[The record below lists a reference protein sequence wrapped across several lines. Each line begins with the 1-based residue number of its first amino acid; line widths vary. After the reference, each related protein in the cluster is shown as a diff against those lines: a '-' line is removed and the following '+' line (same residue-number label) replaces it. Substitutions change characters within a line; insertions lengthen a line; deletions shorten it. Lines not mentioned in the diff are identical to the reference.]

1 MRKSVLL
8 MALLC
13 ASSVLFAQEEEALKG
28 AHPYKVGDDEKVS
41 TEFAHWSIIPHVG
54 FNAFDGDFNAEKKHP
69 IGYPSAGLALE
80 YAFTPVWGVGLEY
93 MFSWYNVTGD
103 TSNPANAETLLR
115 GMMHRAEGYVSMDF
129 INLFFPRA
137 RKKIV
142 SIQAVAGGGYAWY
155 KSDTYYPDPS
165 RGHTATYINSKGE
178 VGPESM
184 ENYKGAPFIGGGLN
198 VEFNL
203 NRTIALGVRATY
215 NYFINDY
222 PDGRG
227 YSGMQS
233 LASKNNDGLVD
244 VTLNMRFKLE
254 AVSKTHV
261 RNIANEDKLLARM
274 AELEKEPT
282 TNAGMGMC
290 HDTVIIYH
298 DTIIKQYREV
308 QKDEQNV
315 YYVYFDNG
323 KAIIKE
329 DGLITI
335 QQVADRLE
343 EDSTLYAVVTG
354 FCDNTGS
361 DKLNYVLGD
370 KRAANVMDEL
380 SQEHGISDE
389 RMYAMGMGKL
399 VGRRSQAAYGP
410 NRRAS
415 IRLVDKATFERMKQ
429 NLDDKKAQRG
439 EEFKTVPLSESSKQE
454 KVNTFAIRD
463 HEETVV
469 EKSTTLS
476 KLARQYYSNTHC
488 WVYIY
493 IANKDRI
500 SNPNALEA
508 GSTLIIPELTT
519 EEMQITK
526 DQCLRLYYNA
536 RNSK

>member
-1 MRKSVLL
+1 MHKAGGYLAMDFMNLIFPR
-8 MALLC
+8 
-13 ASSVLFAQEEEALKG
+13 AQKKIL
-28 AHPYKVGDDEKVS
+28 
-41 TEFAHWSIIPHVG
+41 SIIP
-54 FNAFDGDFNAEKKHP
+54 A
-69 IGYPSAGLALE
+69 
-80 YAFTPVWGVGLEY
+80 
-93 MFSWYNVTGD
+93 
-103 TSNPANAETLLR
+103 
-115 GMMHRAEGYVSMDF
+115 
-129 INLFFPRA
+129 
-137 RKKIV
+137 
-142 SIQAVAGGGYAWY
+142 
-155 KSDTYYPDPS
+155 
-165 RGHTATYINSKGE
+165 
-178 VGPESM
+178 
-184 ENYKGAPFIGGGLN
+184 IGGGAAWYRRAIYYKDDRYYDASKGKWINPTHGRGNTRGYINDEGEFAGDYDKDYNIIGYLQAGVN

-244 VTLNMRFKLE
+244 VTLNMRFKLM

-343 EDSTLYAVVTG
+343 EDTTLYAVVTG

-389 RMYAMGMGKL
+389 RMYAMGM
-399 VGRRSQAAYGP
+399 VNSSAVAA
-410 NRRAS
+410 
-415 IRLVDKATFERMKQ
+415 RLLTDR
-429 NLDDKKAQRG
+429 
-439 EEFKTVPLSESSKQE
+439 TVALLSVWWTRLPSS
-454 KVNTFAIRD
+454 V
-463 HEETVV
+463 
-469 EKSTTLS
+469 
-476 KLARQYYSNTHC
+476 
-488 WVYIY
+488 
-493 IANKDRI
+493 
-500 SNPNALEA
+500 
-508 GSTLIIPELTT
+508 
-519 EEMQITK
+519 
-526 DQCLRLYYNA
+526 
-536 RNSK
+536 

>member
-1 MRKSVLL
+1 
-8 MALLC
+8 
-13 ASSVLFAQEEEALKG
+13 
-28 AHPYKVGDDEKVS
+28 
-41 TEFAHWSIIPHVG
+41 
-54 FNAFDGDFNAEKKHP
+54 
-69 IGYPSAGLALE
+69 
-80 YAFTPVWGVGLEY
+80 
-93 MFSWYNVTGD
+93 
-103 TSNPANAETLLR
+103 
-115 GMMHRAEGYVSMDF
+115 
-129 INLFFPRA
+129 
-137 RKKIV
+137 
-142 SIQAVAGGGYAWY
+142 
-155 KSDTYYPDPS
+155 
-165 RGHTATYINSKGE
+165 
-178 VGPESM
+178 
-184 ENYKGAPFIGGGLN
+184 
-198 VEFNL
+198 
-203 NRTIALGVRATY
+203 
-215 NYFINDY
+215 
-222 PDGRG
+222 
-227 YSGMQS
+227 
-233 LASKNNDGLVD
+233 
-244 VTLNMRFKLE
+244 LE

-429 NLDDKKAQRG
+429 NLDDQKAQRG
-439 EEFKTVPLSESSKQE
+439 EEFKTVPLSESSQHE
-454 KVNTFAIRD
+454 TVNTFAIRD

-500 SNPNALEA
+500 PNPNALEA
-508 GSTLIIPELTT
+508 GATLIIPELTT